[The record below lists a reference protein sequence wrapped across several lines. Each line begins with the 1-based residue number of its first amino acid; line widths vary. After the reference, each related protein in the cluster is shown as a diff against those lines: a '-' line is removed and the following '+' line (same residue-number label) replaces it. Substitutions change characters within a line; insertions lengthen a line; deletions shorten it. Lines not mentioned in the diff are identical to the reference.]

1 MGAEERQALED
12 AVRGAVSAG
21 DLAGATT
28 ALLRGYGPEVFGFLV
43 SLVGAREDADEV
55 FARFAEQV
63 FRGLPGFAW
72 QCSLRTWVYG
82 VARHAAYNQLRDQRR
97 HARRHAPLPEGSQLS
112 GIVAEA
118 RERTRTYLGTE
129 FKDRF
134 AKLRESLPVEDRELL
149 VLRVDRGLEWEELVR
164 VLAPND
170 GTELDAAARK
180 REAARLRKR
189 FQLLKKKLLEL
200 GRREGLLG
208 ASSEDS

>member
-1 MGAEERQALED
+1 MGVEERQALD
-12 AVRGAVSAG
+12 DSVRGSLSAG
-21 DLAGATT
+21 DAAGATT

-43 SLVGAREDADEV
+43 SLVGGREDADEV

-63 FRGLPGFAW
+63 FRGLPAFGW

-97 HARRHAPLPEGSQLS
+97 RARRQAPLPEGSQLS
-112 GIVAEA
+112 GIVAEV

-149 VLRVDRGLEWEELVR
+149 VLRIDRGLEWEELAR
-164 VLAPND
+164 VLAADP
-170 GTELDAAARK
+170 GTELDAAAQK

-200 GRREGLLG
+200 GRKEGLVG